1 VQSRGAKATAPIVR
15 ILRPTNAADKRAMG
29 DLAMKLSEIR
39 RGKLLDGRPPRHETC
54 VAARSQ

>member
-1 VQSRGAKATAPIVR
+1 
-15 ILRPTNAADKRAMG
+15 MG

-39 RGKLLDGRPPRHETC
+39 RGNILDGRPPRHETC